1 MFDGREQLEE
11 ALHTLGALLEHR
23 GISHELVAV
32 GGASLLLQGLVDR
45 PTIDLDVVAS
55 VGPTGLEVLEA
66 LPQTTQRAVADVARE
81 LGLPSDWLNVGPG
94 ALLRLG
100 LPEGFDTRLHRW
112 QYGTLCLLL
121 ADRYD
126 QIHFKLYAAV
136 DQGPDSKHAQDLLLL
151 APSSAELAV
160 AATWCGTHDPSEA
173 FADQLRQALAFLR
186 WRLGH
191 A

>member
-100 LPEGFDTRLHRW
+100 LPEGFD
-112 QYGTLCLLL
+112 
-121 ADRYD
+121 
-126 QIHFKLYAAV
+126 
-136 DQGPDSKHAQDLLLL
+136 SKHAQDLLLL